1 MAKSRKLEART
12 RAREA
17 KAKMDARRALRDE
30 QISKVQTEYFLAVA
44 EREDAQEA
52 IEDAELAMAKA
63 IQTLGAGDFKVSV
76 EDLADLCDLTAS
88 EVRAFKKRELPT
100 TSPSTPAG
108 DSPEPQPE
116 AATDEAA
123 VKAG

>member
-1 MAKSRKLEART
+1 
-12 RAREA
+12 
-17 KAKMDARRALRDE
+17 MDARRAARDE
-30 QISKVQTEYFLAVA
+30 QISKVQTEYFLAVT

-52 IEDAELAMAKA
+52 IEEAELAMAKA

-100 TSPSTPAG
+100 TSAG

-116 AATDEAA
+116 AATNEAA